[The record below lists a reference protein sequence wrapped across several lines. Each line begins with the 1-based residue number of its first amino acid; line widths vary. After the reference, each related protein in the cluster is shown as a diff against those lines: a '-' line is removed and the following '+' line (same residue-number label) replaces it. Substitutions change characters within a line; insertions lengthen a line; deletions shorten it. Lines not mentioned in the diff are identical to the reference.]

1 MSKRNSIILFLRR
14 LFACDL
20 TPKEQAKYLGILEK
34 VDPLWRLTGPP
45 QKPAVW
51 KLLLW
56 WLIVAAGLVALIG
69 YWRSH

>member
-1 MSKRNSIILFLRR
+1 VTKRNSIIAFFRRLFLR
-14 LFACDL
+14 DL
-20 TPKEQAKYLGILEK
+20 TPEDQAKYLGILER

-45 QKPAVW
+45 EKPATW
-51 KLLLW
+51 KLVLW